1 MVVVDHNVVT
11 VLETTLVD
19 VDVFVEV
26 TTTVVVDVSVVTVV
40 MDVIVVKEVLVK
52 VTEV

>member
-26 TTTVVVDVSVVTVV
+26 TTTVAVDVSVVMVV
-40 MDVIVVKEVLVK
+40 VDVIVVTEMPPK